1 MMPGVIE
8 ARPMTT
14 NAGEIGYVR
23 IWTFSV
29 PNANTFVTEFIRL
42 VEQLPQDGL
51 VIDVRGNGGGLIP
64 AGEQLLQVLS
74 PRRIEPMLFQLRNT
88 PLNLR
93 LAERTGFLSLWR
105 DSMRQALVTGAA
117 YSAGFPITH
126 PQAANA
132 IGQHYHGPV
141 VLITD
146 ALCYSTTDIFAAGFR
161 DHGIGPIL
169 GVDGNMGAGGAN
181 VWGHDLLQRLLP
193 GADSPY
199 RPLPGNAGMRVSM
212 RRTIRVGASAG
223 TVLEDL
229 GVIPDQIHRMTRD
242 DLFAGNPD
250 LISAAAEM
258 LAGLP
263 KRRLAIRFGQVSKA
277 GQEVVA
283 DCLGLDRLDVLIDER
298 PLGSTDLADG
308 ANPFMMPVMRR
319 AVADFRGFE
328 NGEFVAARRISL
340 D

>member
-1 MMPGVIE
+1 MMPGVLE
-8 ARPMTT
+8 ARPV
-14 NAGEIGYVR
+14 ASGVGEIGYVR

-29 PNANTFVTEFIRL
+29 PDADAFVAEFTRL

-51 VIDVRGNGGGLIP
+51 VIDVRGNGGGLIL
-64 AGEQLLQVLS
+64 AGEQLLQVLT
-74 PRRIEPMLFQLRNT
+74 PHPVEPTLFQLRNT

-93 LAERTGFLSLWR
+93 LAEQTGFLAPWR
-105 DSMRQALVTGAA
+105 ESMRQALMTGAA
-117 YSAGFPITH
+117 YSAGFQITD
-126 PQAANA
+126 PGAANA
-132 IGQHYHGPV
+132 VGQRYHGPV

-181 VWGHDLLQRLLP
+181 VWDHRLLQQLTP

-212 RRTIRVGASAG
+212 RRTIRVGANAG

-229 GVIPDQIHRMTRD
+229 GVVPDRLHRMTRD
-242 DLFAGNPD
+242 DLFEGNPD
-250 LISAAAEM
+250 LIAAASDL

-263 KRRLAIRFGQVSKA
+263 KRRLAVRVGQASA
-277 GQEVVA
+277 TGREVVA
-283 DCLGLDRLDVLIDER
+283 DCLGCERLDVHVDGR
-298 PLGSTDLADG
+298 PLGSLDVADG
-308 ANPFMMPVMRR
+308 ENAFSMPVTGS
-319 AVADFRGFE
+319 AVVDFRGFDA
-328 NGEFVAARRISL
+328 GELVAARRLSL
-340 D
+340 